1 MPIVPRLRT
10 NDGAIRLAS
19 SQDMCFGQV
28 RGLRAGAD
36 QQVPDPWQP
45 RSIEAASPAPPQ
57 PTIRTGTLL
66 TGRCQWLHGPAL
78 LDQRVRV
85 TAR

>member
-1 MPIVPRLRT
+1 LRT

-45 RSIEAASPAPPQ
+45 RSIGEPGTAAADYQDRHFAHRPLPVAGWFGSP
-57 PTIRTGTLL
+57 
-66 TGRCQWLHGPAL
+66 
-78 LDQRVRV
+78 
-85 TAR
+85 